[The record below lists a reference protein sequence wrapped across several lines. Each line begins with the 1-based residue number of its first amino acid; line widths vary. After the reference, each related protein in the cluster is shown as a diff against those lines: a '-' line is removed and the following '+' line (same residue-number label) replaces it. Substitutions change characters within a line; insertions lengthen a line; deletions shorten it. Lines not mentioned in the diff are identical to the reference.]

1 VAQEYDQAVA
11 TSAER
16 RLELR
21 DAYERR
27 ERRAGVYLMRNT
39 VTGRVLIGSSPDLQ
53 SVRNRLEF
61 GQMTGSAGVLDRRM
75 VSDAREHGMASFEL
89 EELDVLPEAP
99 GASAAEEAA
108 DLDELAA
115 LWREKLASLPH
126 Y

>member
-1 VAQEYDQAVA
+1 MD

-16 RLELR
+16 RRELR

-27 ERRAGVYLMRNT
+27 ERRAGVYLLRNT
-39 VTGRVLIGSSPDLQ
+39 VTGRVLIGASPDLT

-61 GQMTGSAGVLDRRM
+61 GQTTGMTGVLDRRM
-75 VSDAREHGMASFEL
+75 VDDARAHGMGSFAL

-99 GASAAEEAA
+99 GASAAELSA

-115 LWREKLASLPH
+115 LWREKLADLPQ